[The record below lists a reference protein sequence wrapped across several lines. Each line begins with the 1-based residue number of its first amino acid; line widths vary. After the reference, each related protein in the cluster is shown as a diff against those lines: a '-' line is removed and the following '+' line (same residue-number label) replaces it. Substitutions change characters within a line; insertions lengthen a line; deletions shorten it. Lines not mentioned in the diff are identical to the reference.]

1 MLLLATP
8 SFAQQPPDLERA
20 KASFKAGANAYAA
33 GDYLAAIQAL
43 EDAYEIS
50 PLPAIAFSL
59 AQAER
64 KQYFRDEKRAH
75 LERALSLFERYL
87 EQETRGARRED
98 ARLAINQLQQLLG
111 EKPHK
116 APEPTAKPQARPTQP
131 GGNQISAE
139 PPANAARHR
148 GAACT

>member
-1 MLLLATP
+1 MKRTLRSVFALTALLLLATP

-33 GDYLAAIQAL
+33 GDYLADIHAL

-87 EQETRGARRED
+87 EQDTRGARRED
-98 ARLAINQLQQLLG
+98 AHDRHHRLRQ
-111 EKPHK
+111 
-116 APEPTAKPQARPTQP
+116 R
-131 GGNQISAE
+131 
-139 PPANAARHR
+139 R
-148 GAACT
+148 GD